1 MISFKY
7 GGCTG
12 GEFRDQQVITHDNI
26 GYNQNFY
33 VGGQTYKGIGAT
45 GQFNEPNSNLN
56 EYAPLRGGGMFMFGN
71 GMKVTNTFFPFLF

>member
-56 EYAPLRGGGMFMFGN
+56 EYVAPTWWWDVYVWQWHESN
-71 GMKVTNTFFPFLF
+71 